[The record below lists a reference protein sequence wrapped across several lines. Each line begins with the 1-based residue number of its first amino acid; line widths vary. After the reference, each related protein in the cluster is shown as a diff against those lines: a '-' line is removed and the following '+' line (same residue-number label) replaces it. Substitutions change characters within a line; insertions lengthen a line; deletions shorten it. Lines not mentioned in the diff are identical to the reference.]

1 MSHDATASDDHIIAI
16 QGSID
21 TGMEGHTNLTYSCPM
36 HPNEMS
42 HLPGRCAQCGMNLTK
57 QHQHAAGK
65 QNDTPDPAREPSE
78 HEQASLSTLYACPMH
93 PKETSRQPG
102 SCPLCGMFLVK
113 NDQPSH
119 DSSGHTE
126 HQQNSS
132 IDHQTTLHSATEHN
146 MANSDHEQASLS
158 TLYACPMHP
167 KETSRQP
174 GSCPLCGMFLVKNDQ
189 PSHDSSDHAEHQPA
203 SHSASEHN
211 MMNQDMAMPAKST
224 PERFWE
230 SKQSQHRTT
239 DKDNT
244 AVEEDARLTPSRRLR
259 AIPKASPDMQEHS
272 EDHSD
277 HDHMRQNNTY
287 ICPMHPQIVTDELG
301 SCPICGMDLVLK
313 EAGLKQV
320 GNPQVFLSSA
330 VIQNMGIRTMTVE
343 RNSVR
348 KAVKTQGVVTADDER
363 IHYIHPRTGGWV
375 ERLYP
380 ITEGDRVERKDEL
393 IDFYSPWINQAQ
405 LDFIT
410 ALEEYDL
417 ISYDPTHKAELEAK
431 VDALRNTL
439 RLLNVSPMDLM
450 RIEKNRKVL
459 NTIQLMAPHGGLITE
474 LSISE
479 GSFVEPYQSMFT
491 IVDLSEVWV
500 MVDIYEHQAPW
511 VRKGHQ
517 VTIMTPTIP
526 GRKWTGEVEFIYPE
540 VNPKTRTL
548 RARIEVLNPD
558 EALLINMFV
567 HVDLTEGTSK
577 ENIVTVPR
585 EAIMLTGEREIIV
598 KSLGKGHFQPVEVKT
613 GIWGDGR
620 VEILSGISEGDEVV
634 VSGQFLIDSES
645 NLQSSLLRISE

>member
-1 MSHDATASDDHIIAI
+1 MSHEVIASDNNSSAI
-16 QGSID
+16 SISVD
-21 TGMEGHTNLTYSCPM
+21 AGVESPANPAYSCPM
-36 HPNEMS
+36 HPDEMS
-42 HLPGRCAQCGMNLTK
+42 HLPGRCSQCGMYLTK
-57 QHQHAAGK
+57 QPEAGK
-65 QNDTPDPAREPSE
+65 QID
-78 HEQASLSTLYACPMH
+78 
-93 PKETSRQPG
+93 RQ
-102 SCPLCGMFLVK
+102 SQTM
-113 NDQPSH
+113 
-119 DSSGHTE
+119 GHR
-126 HQQNSS
+126 
-132 IDHQTTLHSATEHN
+132 
-146 MANSDHEQASLS
+146 DHE
-158 TLYACPMHP
+158 H
-167 KETSRQP
+167 
-174 GSCPLCGMFLVKNDQ
+174 
-189 PSHDSSDHAEHQPA
+189 
-203 SHSASEHN
+203 
-211 MMNQDMAMPAKST
+211 
-224 PERFWE
+224 ERFWE
-230 SKQSQHRTT
+230 SKQSQHIVT
-239 DKDNT
+239 DHDNSV
-244 AVEEDARLTPSRRLR
+244 VEDTRLTPSRRLQ
-259 AIPKASPDMQEHS
+259 AFPNASSDIQEHS
-272 EDHSD
+272 EDHTD
-277 HDHMRQNNTY
+277 HGHTRQNNTY
-287 ICPMHPQIVTDELG
+287 LCPMHPQIVTEEPD

-320 GNPQVFLSSA
+320 GDPQVFLSSA
-330 VIQNMGIRTMTVE
+330 VIQNMGIRTITVE
-343 RNSVR
+343 RSSIR

-380 ITEGDRVERKDEL
+380 ITEGDRVERKDKL

-405 LDFIT
+405 LNFIT

-417 ISYDPTHKAELEAK
+417 VSYDPTHKAELVAK

-450 RIEKNRKVL
+450 RIEKNRRVL

-474 LSISE
+474 LNISE

-500 MVDIYEHQAPW
+500 MMDIYEHQAPW

-517 VTIMTPTIP
+517 VTIMTPIIP

-558 EALLINMFV
+558 EALLLNMFV

-598 KSLGKGHFQPVEVKT
+598 KSLGKGHFQPVEIKT
-613 GIWGDGR
+613 GIWGDGG
-620 VEILSGISEGDEVV
+620 VEILSGISEGDVVV

>member
-1 MSHDATASDDHIIAI
+1 MIKYNNNPESHNIILNRYISSLLLITLCSVLTISHEVIASDNNSSAI
-16 QGSID
+16 SISVD
-21 TGMEGHTNLTYSCPM
+21 TGVESPANPTYSCPM
-36 HPNEMS
+36 HPDEMT
-42 HLPGRCAQCGMNLTK
+42 HLPGRCSQCGMYLTK
-57 QHQHAAGK
+57 QPEAEK
-65 QNDTPDPAREPSE
+65 QIDRQSQTMGHKDHKHEP
-78 HEQASLSTLYACPMH
+78 LSALYACPMH
-93 PKETSRQPG
+93 PNETSHQSG
-102 SCPLCGMFLVK
+102 NCPLCGMFLVK
-113 NDQPSH
+113 NDQPSN
-119 DSSGHTE
+119 DNSDQAE
-126 HQQNSS
+126 HQHNPSTN
-132 IDHQTTLHSATEHN
+132 HQAASHGVTEHN
-146 MANSDHEQASLS
+146 LMNHEMAI
-158 TLYACPMHP
+158 
-167 KETSRQP
+167 
-174 GSCPLCGMFLVKNDQ
+174 F
-189 PSHDSSDHAEHQPA
+189 
-203 SHSASEHN
+203 
-211 MMNQDMAMPAKST
+211 AKPT
-224 PERFWE
+224 HERFWE
-230 SKQSQHRTT
+230 SKQSRHIVT
-239 DKDNT
+239 DHDNSV
-244 AVEEDARLTPSRRLR
+244 AEDARLTPSRRLQ
-259 AIPKASPDMQEHS
+259 AFPNASSDIQGHS
-272 EDHSD
+272 EDHTD
-277 HDHMRQNNTY
+277 HDHTRQNNTY
-287 ICPMHPQIVTDELG
+287 LCPMHPQIVTEEPG

-320 GNPQVFLSSA
+320 GDPQVFLSSA

-343 RNSVR
+343 RNSIR
-348 KAVKTQGVVTADDER
+348 KAVKTQGIVTADDER

-405 LDFIT
+405 LNFIT

-417 ISYDPTHKAELEAK
+417 VSYDPTHKAELEAK

-474 LSISE
+474 LNISE

-517 VTIMTPTIP
+517 VTIMTPIIP

-558 EALLINMFV
+558 EALLLNMFV

-613 GIWGDGR
+613 GIWGDGG
-620 VEILSGISEGDEVV
+620 VEILSGISEGDVVV

>member
-1 MSHDATASDDHIIAI
+1 MIKYNNNPESRNKILNRYISSLLLITLCSVLTISHEVIASDNNSSAI
-16 QGSID
+16 SISVD
-21 TGMEGHTNLTYSCPM
+21 AGVESPANPAYSCPM
-36 HPNEMS
+36 HPDEMS
-42 HLPGRCAQCGMNLTK
+42 HLPGRCSQCGMYLTK
-57 QHQHAAGK
+57 QPEAGK
-65 QNDTPDPAREPSE
+65 QIDRQS
-78 HEQASLSTLYACPMH
+78 QAMGY
-93 PKETSRQPG
+93 R
-102 SCPLCGMFLVK
+102 
-113 NDQPSH
+113 
-119 DSSGHTE
+119 
-126 HQQNSS
+126 
-132 IDHQTTLHSATEHN
+132 
-146 MANSDHEQASLS
+146 DHE
-158 TLYACPMHP
+158 H
-167 KETSRQP
+167 
-174 GSCPLCGMFLVKNDQ
+174 
-189 PSHDSSDHAEHQPA
+189 
-203 SHSASEHN
+203 
-211 MMNQDMAMPAKST
+211 
-224 PERFWE
+224 ERFWE
-230 SKQSQHRTT
+230 SKQSQHIVT
-239 DKDNT
+239 DRDNSV
-244 AVEEDARLTPSRRLR
+244 VEDTRLTPSRRLQ
-259 AIPKASPDMQEHS
+259 AFPNASSDIQEHS
-272 EDHSD
+272 EDHTD
-277 HDHMRQNNTY
+277 HGHTRQNNTY
-287 ICPMHPQIVTDELG
+287 LCPMHPQIVTEEPD

-320 GNPQVFLSSA
+320 GDPQVFLSSA

-343 RNSVR
+343 RNSIR

-375 ERLYP
+375 EKLYP

-405 LDFIT
+405 LNFIT

-417 ISYDPTHKAELEAK
+417 VSYDPTHKAELVAK

-450 RIEKNRKVL
+450 RIEKNRRVL

-474 LSISE
+474 LNISE

-500 MVDIYEHQAPW
+500 MMDIYEHQAPW

-517 VTIMTPTIP
+517 VTIMTPIIP

-558 EALLINMFV
+558 EALLLNMFV

-598 KSLGKGHFQPVEVKT
+598 KSLGKGHFQPVEIKT
-613 GIWGDGR
+613 GIWGDGG
-620 VEILSGISEGDEVV
+620 VEILSGISEGDVVV